1 MEFMT
6 LNNGVTMPHD
16 VIWKSFMRMDGP
28 EAGGSYGLRAS
39 WPG

>member
-6 LNNGVTMPHD
+6 LNNGVTMPHG